1 MSHAINVLIPTY
13 NRIKA
18 LSVTLTSLYYQA
30 ERDFDVI
37 IADQSPGNE
46 IFEDN
51 SLLTAIRLLELKA
64 HPVSVL
70 KNTPQKGLAQQ
81 RQFLLDHADASR
93 VLFLDDD
100 LVLEPYVIRNIRN
113 MLDRQGCG
121 FVGSAVIGLSY
132 LHHHRPHEQHI
143 ELWNGK
149 VTPEDVFPS
158 SPKWNRYTL
167 HNAANLFHVQ
177 KHLQAHPDHPLA
189 YKIAW
194 VGGCV
199 MYDRQK
205 LMDVG
210 GFNFWKNLPETHCGE
225 DVLAQLRVMKKDG
238 GCGILPSGVYH
249 QELETTVPDRTINAP
264 EVIAI

>member
-1 MSHAINVLIPTY
+1 MSHAINVLVPTY

-30 ERDFDVI
+30 EMDFDVVV
-37 IADQSPGNE
+37 ADQSEGNE
-46 IFEDN
+46 IFNDN
-51 SLLTAIRLLELKA
+51 SLLTALRLLELKR
-64 HPVSVL
+64 HVVSVL

-81 RQFLLDHADASR
+81 RQFLLDHSDAPY

-100 LVLEPYVIRNIRN
+100 LVLEPYVISTMRR
-113 MLDRQGCG
+113 MLEWQECG

-132 LHHHRPHEQHI
+132 LGHYRPDEQHI
-143 ELWNGK
+143 EFWNAP
-149 VTPEDVFPS
+149 VVPESVFPGS
-158 SPKWNRYTL
+158 AKWSRYKV

-177 KHLQAHPDHPLA
+177 NELQISSRNPVA

-199 MYDRQK
+199 MYDREK
-205 LMDVG
+205 LVDVG
-210 GFNFWKNLPETHCGE
+210 GFNFWRNLPKTHCGE
-225 DVLAQLRVMKKDG
+225 DVLAQLRVMKKYG

-264 EVIAI
+264 EVIGI